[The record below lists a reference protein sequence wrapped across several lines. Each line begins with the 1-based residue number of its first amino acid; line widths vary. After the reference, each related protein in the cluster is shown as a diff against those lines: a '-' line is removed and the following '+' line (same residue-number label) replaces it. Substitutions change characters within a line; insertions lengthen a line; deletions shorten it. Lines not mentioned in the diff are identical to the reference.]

1 MALVMSPR
9 SLSPET
15 FKTLC
20 GFGRFLDE
28 SPAVFSQIR
37 QAQDLENVAVIAE
50 KCGFS
55 GVTRDLLAE
64 AIQSLAQLIG
74 PEVHLDAAWLDNM
87 GASALLLMLLATG
100 KR

>member
-1 MALVMSPR
+1 MILVGPPKN
-9 SLSPET
+9 LSPESL
-15 FKTLC
+15 KALS
-20 GFGRFLDE
+20 GFGRFVGE
-28 SPAVFSQIR
+28 SPAVFTQIR
-37 QAQDLENVAVIAE
+37 QAQDLEKVAVIAE

-64 AIQSLAQLIG
+64 ATQSLALLIG
-74 PEVHLDAAWLDNM
+74 PEVHLDAPWLDNM